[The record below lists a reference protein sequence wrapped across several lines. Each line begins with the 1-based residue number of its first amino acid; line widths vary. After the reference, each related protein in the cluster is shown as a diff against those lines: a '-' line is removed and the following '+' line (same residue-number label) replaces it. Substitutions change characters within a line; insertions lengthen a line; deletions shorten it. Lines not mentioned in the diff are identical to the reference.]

1 MTLDQ
6 KKNPKLT
13 NPNNGFRSHFSS
25 SFSPFSIFSLDASS
39 KTTIIVVNYNK
50 GLLMHILSL
59 SEAKMKLSQLVE
71 TLNRGNEEITLT
83 KNGRPVAVLVTP
95 QEFESWRE
103 TLAIERNPELM
114 AEIRRGV
121 EAFERGEVQGLEKKD
136 LDDLLG

>member
-1 MTLDQ
+1 
-6 KKNPKLT
+6 
-13 NPNNGFRSHFSS
+13 
-25 SFSPFSIFSLDASS
+25 
-39 KTTIIVVNYNK
+39 
-50 GLLMHILSL
+50 MHILSL

>member
-1 MTLDQ
+1 
-6 KKNPKLT
+6 
-13 NPNNGFRSHFSS
+13 
-25 SFSPFSIFSLDASS
+25 
-39 KTTIIVVNYNK
+39 
-50 GLLMHILSL
+50 
-59 SEAKMKLSQLVE
+59 MKLSQLVE